1 MTTITITTD
10 KVRLT
15 LIGGAEFADKHAGQ
29 TYELGGYD
37 NDGWAYSI
45 DGDCFDPAI
54 VTEN

>member
-37 NDGWAYSI
+37 NGGWAYSI